1 MDDVAHWKTRALQ
14 AEEAVRRGREM
25 KVEELPDWIK
35 RMIVAAGKNFM
46 YGTEEPTEMPDGMSP
61 RGYQS
66 TTITFKSGS
75 QEERDFHLGLRRM
88 LHLASTANITL
99 DRERSN

>member
-1 MDDVAHWKTRALQ
+1 MDDVEHWKTRALQ

-25 KVEELPDWIK
+25 KVEELPDWLK
-35 RMIVAAGKNFM
+35 RMIVAIKGRLM
-46 YGTEEPTEMPDGMSP
+46 WGWEGPIEMPDGQSP
-61 RGYQS
+61 SGYQS

-75 QEERDFHLGLRRM
+75 QEERDFSAGMRRM
-88 LHLASTANITL
+88 IKLADTANITL